1 MTADETNKDDAET
14 DTKAEHKAK
23 EIKKPRRRHTM
34 LDVLIYCCAA
44 LVIIGGLCLSYLG
57 VAGGFQNQRVLALTI
72 LYGTMLFVL
81 TGAYLYFLQN
91 LRFDKVAN
99 AAPTKTNDPNRPWVN
114 AESVTLVKPLLSPPE
129 GRFYLLVDVAL
140 KNTGQSAAVDGLIM
154 AVVEADYTPTLS
166 KNVRR
171 ACDSAREMQEVKEK
185 NTPWETGFVLAPGN
199 TLTLP
204 IGMGSDSISPE
215 QIRAGQFYVLGCV
228 VYRDEAKAS
237 HHTQFCF
244 APIGPITDQ
253 AKIGF
258 RRSPWYHEA
267 D

>member
-1 MTADETNKDDAET
+1 
-14 DTKAEHKAK
+14 
-23 EIKKPRRRHTM
+23 
-34 LDVLIYCCAA
+34 
-44 LVIIGGLCLSYLG
+44 
-57 VAGGFQNQRVLALTI
+57 
-72 LYGTMLFVL
+72 
-81 TGAYLYFLQN
+81 
-91 LRFDKVAN
+91 
-99 AAPTKTNDPNRPWVN
+99 
-114 AESVTLVKPLLSPPE
+114 
-129 GRFYLLVDVAL
+129 
-140 KNTGQSAAVDGLIM
+140 
-154 AVVEADYTPTLS
+154 
-166 KNVRR
+166 
-171 ACDSAREMQEVKEK
+171 MQEVKEK

-244 APIGPITDQ
+244 APIGPITDH